1 MFVSA
6 QASDSV
12 GFAPKPT
19 HTVRIHQRSYYLL
32 LLLLLCF
39 RIGVPRAYSQAI
51 IGSAALLDK
60 SSLTVLRHVQEVNLA
75 LTVRDK
81 HGHFVNNLTQSDLL
95 ILDNDER
102 ADQITYFESRSNLPL
117 RVALVID
124 TSDSVT
130 YCFDSERK
138 TAMRFLKHIL
148 RPDRDS
154 GLIVNFNEE
163 VNIAQPPTSD
173 FHLLE
178 QSLKRIHPA
187 GETAIYDA
195 VALASQALGEI
206 QSGQPSRH
214 VIILI
219 TDGDDNRSH
228 ITLRQTAEAAL
239 RNDSAVYVISTNSP
253 GLPDAQGDEA
263 MKQLATATGGAFL
276 RGDSDVGNAFAKLEK
291 EFRSQYVIAYKPPH
305 TSPDGQFH
313 RLTILGTNKLR
324 FFHRV
329 GYFAK

>member
-1 MFVSA
+1 MFVLA
-6 QASDSV
+6 EASDLF
-12 GFAPKPT
+12 GFAPKTT
-19 HTVRIHQRSYYLL
+19 HTVRIHQPAYCAL

-39 RIGVPRAYSQAI
+39 GIGVPRAYSQAI
-51 IGSAALLDK
+51 IGPGTLFDK
-60 SSLTVLRHVQEVNLA
+60 SSLTVLKHVQEVNLA
-75 LTVRDK
+75 LTVRDR

-102 ADQITYFESRSNLPL
+102 ADQITYFKSSSDLPL

-138 TAMRFLKHIL
+138 TATRFLKHIL
-148 RPDRDS
+148 RTDRDS
-154 GLIVNFNEE
+154 GLIVNFNEK
-163 VNIAQPPTSD
+163 VNIPQPPTAD

-195 VALASQALGEI
+195 VAMASQALAEI
-206 QSGQPSRH
+206 QSSQPSRR

-228 ITLRQTAEAAL
+228 ITLSQAAEAAL
-239 RNDSAVYVISTNSP
+239 RNDSAVYVISTNPP
-253 GLPDAQGDEA
+253 GFPDVQGDEA

-276 RGDSDVGNAFAKLEK
+276 RGGSDVGYAFAKLQK

-305 TSPDGQFH
+305 ASPDGQFH